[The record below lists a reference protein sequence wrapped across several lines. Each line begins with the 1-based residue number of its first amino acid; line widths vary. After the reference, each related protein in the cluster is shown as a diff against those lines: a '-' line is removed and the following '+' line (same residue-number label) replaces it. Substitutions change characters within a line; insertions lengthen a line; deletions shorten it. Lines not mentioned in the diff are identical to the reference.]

1 MFIRPELIFEE
12 KVKIHVLTRAHA
24 GPSLGP
30 GRAQG
35 GPGPEKKL
43 FFLKCLKM
51 ISGGGKCVRN
61 HSKASKTSP
70 EVIFE
75 RIRMS

>member
-30 GRAQG
+30 ENQD
-35 GPGPEKKL
+35 
-43 FFLKCLKM
+43 M
-51 ISGGGKCVRN
+51 
-61 HSKASKTSP
+61 
-70 EVIFE
+70 
-75 RIRMS
+75 RIRSNMTSGDVLDALE

>member
-24 GPSLGP
+24 QPRP
-30 GRAQG
+30 D
-35 GPGPEKKL
+35 KKV

-61 HSKASKTSP
+61 HYKPSKTSP